1 MGFTETI
8 SIVETIQPCVSISCV
23 CVCVPMFDL
32 NLIMMFTRIQHMIE
46 SGIPQKWIRN
56 LIRNR
61 ENGVE
66 LLNMYDDMETRD
78 NNPTEQT
85 GDAKRLNINELFS
98 VFILLALGNGLS
110 SLIFI
115 VELFFYQ
122 FYRKSGY
129 RLSWYIFYRK
139 CTKKKLGKIF
149 KSSFY

>member
-1 MGFTETI
+1 MCKYI
-8 SIVETIQPCVSISCV
+8 MCV

-46 SGIPQKWIRN
+46 SGIPKKWIRN

-129 RLSWYIFYRK
+129 RLSWF
-139 CTKKKLGKIF
+139 
-149 KSSFY
+149 